1 MDFVTTVTSVR
12 RAESS
17 SENNIFYSRFR
28 SPISNYY
35 VRSKA
40 LSFLSFEN
48 GIATVMPEEGQSIQN
63 FCRFISGCFDSQSN
77 VESELQKVFGKTDKL
92 KAVKF
97 TYDDIPVFVIKG
109 QSDYKTIITKWYTD
123 KKYFELSDLI

>member
-17 SENNIFYSRFR
+17 SENSIFYSRFR
-28 SPISNYY
+28 SRISGYY

-48 GIATVMPEEGQSIQN
+48 GIATIMPEEGQSIQN

-97 TYDDIPVFVIKG
+97 TYDNIPVFVIKG
-109 QSDYKTIITKWYTD
+109 NSDYKTIISKWYTD
-123 KKYFELSDLI
+123 KKIFESLNFN

>member
-17 SENNIFYSRFR
+17 SENIIFYSRFR

-40 LSFLSFEN
+40 LSF
-48 GIATVMPEEGQSIQN
+48 
-63 FCRFISGCFDSQSN
+63 FI
-77 VESELQKVFGKTDKL
+77 V
-92 KAVKF
+92 
-97 TYDDIPVFVIKG
+97 
-109 QSDYKTIITKWYTD
+109 
-123 KKYFELSDLI
+123 

>member
-17 SENNIFYSRFR
+17 SENSIFYSRFR
-28 SPISNYY
+28 SRISDYY

-40 LSFLSFEN
+40 LSFLSFKN

-109 QSDYKTIITKWYTD
+109 KSDYKTIITKWYTD
-123 KKYFELSDLI
+123 KKIFESLNLN

>member
-12 RAESS
+12 RAETF

-28 SPISNYY
+28 SRASNYY
-35 VRSKA
+35 VSSKA
-40 LSFLSFEN
+40 LSVLSFEK
-48 GIATVMPEEGQSIQN
+48 GIATIMPEEYQSIQN
-63 FCRFISGCFDSQSN
+63 FCRFISGCFDLQSN

-92 KAVKF
+92 IAVKF

-109 QSDYKTIITKWYTD
+109 QSDYKTIITKWCTD
-123 KKYFELSDLI
+123 KNFFDKLDLI

>member
-1 MDFVTTVTSVR
+1 MDFITTVTSVR

-28 SPISNYY
+28 SRASNYY
-35 VRSKA
+35 VSSKA
-40 LSFLSFEN
+40 LSVLSFEK
-48 GIATVMPEEGQSIQN
+48 GIATIMPEEYQSIQN

-77 VESELQKVFGKTDKL
+77 VEKELQKVFGKTDKL

-109 QSDYKTIITKWYTD
+109 QSDYKTIIEKWYTD